1 MIDSVDFIYVLC
13 NVMDFRKVHKGCHE
27 QSSGWQQIKC
37 IVFSLFLKKFQ
48 SICLYFKEN
57 SFLGSLFVSALNA
70 YWRTLN
76 PKGFKKI
83 KLQKLQIFSLIAMKS
98 EIIFKSVSTKI
109 YLTMLGSWNSCV
121 QDFIIWYG

>member
-1 MIDSVDFIYVLC
+1 M
-13 NVMDFRKVHKGCHE
+13 
-27 QSSGWQQIKC
+27 
-37 IVFSLFLKKFQ
+37 FSLFLKKFQ
-48 SICLYFKEN
+48 SILLYFKEN

-109 YLTMLGSWNSCV
+109 YLTILGS
-121 QDFIIWYG
+121 

>member
-27 QSSGWQQIKC
+27 QSSGWQQIKW
-37 IVFSLFLKKFQ
+37 IAFSLFLKKFQ
-48 SICLYFKEN
+48 SILLYLKEN

-109 YLTMLGSWNSCV
+109 YLTMFGSWNSYV
-121 QDFIIWYG
+121 QDFLIWYG